1 MDFTCEG
8 PIVVRIGSTDKIT
21 LKVVI
26 AATTISQ
33 RWIHIESKDYYNTY
47 QHTALCAN
55 DIDCIHQV
63 AALKGKSHVNMH
75 DTVRLSCHDYKKD

>member
-1 MDFTCEG
+1 MDFISER

-21 LKVVI
+21 LKTLI

-33 RWIHIESKDYYNTY
+33 RWINIKSKGYYNTY

-55 DIDCIHQV
+55 EINCIHQV
-63 AALKGKSHVNMH
+63 AALKGKSDFNMH